1 MNGPWKLVLM
11 YNCLPISN
19 VLFIIKSVFGQV
31 VVVVTVSPQPLH
43 QYYGFAPQWTI
54 QRNWQHWVHK
64 PQDKDKQNKIKHCY
78 MQASTVLLL
87 WSVLLIIFVVSHYVS
102 YVLSSMLWCPL
113 RFQHKNNV
121 RFVFSSS
128 CLQEGSCLIYVT
140 CVCLRIVMFKT
151 YCVVFLFSL
160 STSCVH
166 YVANFYGWSIFE
178 FSSGFL

>member
-1 MNGPWKLVLM
+1 
-11 YNCLPISN
+11 
-19 VLFIIKSVFGQV
+19 
-31 VVVVTVSPQPLH
+31 
-43 QYYGFAPQWTI
+43 
-54 QRNWQHWVHK
+54 
-64 PQDKDKQNKIKHCY
+64 

-128 CLQEGSCLIYVT
+128 CLKEGSCLIYVT